1 MAESRVAVYGAI
13 AANFGIAVTKFIAA
27 ALTGSSAMLSEGV
40 HSVVDAGNGALLLIG
55 MRRSERAATP
65 EHPFGYGKELYFWSL
80 IVAVLIFGVGGGAS
94 FYQGVLHILHPPTTG
109 DPTLNYIVLGIS
121 ALFEGAS
128 LAVALRTF
136 DRERGQR
143 PFWFALRASKDPA
156 TYTVIA
162 EDSAAMIGLLIAAA
176 GVWSSDYFQM
186 PVFDGIASMLIGVLL
201 AVVAV
206 FLIRESRGLLVGEG
220 VQPATANAIRE
231 LALADKRVRFAGKP
245 LSMYIGPNE
254 VLLTLDAQ
262 FDPALRAEEI
272 AQSVRSLERRIRRR
286 FPMIRRIY
294 VETSTTVGSP
304 PESPAE
310 SPAQP

>member
-1 MAESRVAVYGAI
+1 
-13 AANFGIAVTKFIAA
+13 
-27 ALTGSSAMLSEGV
+27 
-40 HSVVDAGNGALLLIG
+40 
-55 MRRSERAATP
+55 
-65 EHPFGYGKELYFWSL
+65 
-80 IVAVLIFGVGGGAS
+80 
-94 FYQGVLHILHPPTTG
+94 
-109 DPTLNYIVLGIS
+109 VLGIS

-186 PVFDGIASMLIGVLL
+186 PVFDAIASMLIGVLL